1 MLWLPW
7 RWCSFGCSVP
17 RDHGFG
23 TCVRKVPA
31 RVSRALCVSSCYWI
45 LRLTMKKLALLLFL
59 ILWSLSL
66 MSQGRSTVHTTRRCT
81 SCLRDKYGH
90 IKRSRAAIRSF
101 KKRHPCPATG
111 KTAGRCPG
119 YIIDH
124 VKPLECGGTDA
135 PRNMQWQTSDLAK
148 AKDRTELQCR

>member
-1 MLWLPW
+1 
-7 RWCSFGCSVP
+7 
-17 RDHGFG
+17 
-23 TCVRKVPA
+23 
-31 RVSRALCVSSCYWI
+31 
-45 LRLTMKKLALLLFL
+45 MKKLLLFL
-59 ILWSLSL
+59 ILWSLPL

-90 IKRSRAAIRSF
+90 IKRSRTAIRSF
-101 KKRHPCPATG
+101 KKQHPCPVTG

-135 PRNMQWQTSDLAK
+135 HYILDGYAIADEYRMIASSGELLVFGMNFRIYDSASRFGTSSG
-148 AKDRTELQCR
+148 